1 MGLIQRLYL
10 FSLACF
16 GLMTTV
22 FYIIFWSWITLST
35 AISQVDYTQRVGEAV
50 DQLQLN
56 IFKDHVSSLKDSPDA
71 WLADQKAFTRIISS
85 TPALTP
91 QQQTLHN
98 SIVSQNGSLIIL
110 FKQIKK
116 IAAEGM
122 HGKIVDHLNA
132 RLLTQVELIRED
144 CMQLASSTELTLRNT
159 IRELF
164 YLLIAV
170 FGITVCGLTWGIINV
185 TQVFKSSIKDLEY
198 GIANISQGNY
208 KQITLSQQSTEFN
221 KFAAEFNAMSKKLAE
236 TTISRDY
243 LQKLVQD
250 RTEAL
255 VTISNTDQLTN
266 VANRRA
272 LFERGREEFLRA
284 QRHHFQLTLLMIDCD
299 YFKNIN
305 DSYGHQVGDQA
316 LQHICGVFE
325 KVIRDVDFL
334 ARYGGEE
341 FVILLPH
348 CDEEGGVESAK
359 RLQSI
364 LSSHPFVM
372 NNLTLDMTVSIGIS
386 VNSSRYES
394 FDSLLNGADEALF
407 TAKNNG
413 RNRFEIAKKT
423 LNQRENVVNFNKKPR

>member
-1 MGLIQRLYL
+1 MGLTQRLYL

-16 GLMTTV
+16 GLMITV

-35 AISQVDYTQRVGEAV
+35 AMSQVDYTQRVGEAV

-56 IFKDHVSSLKDSPDA
+56 IFKEHVSSLKDWPDT
-71 WLADQKAFTRIISS
+71 WMADQQNFTRIISS
-85 TPALTP
+85 APALTP

-116 IAAEGM
+116 IAPEDKS
-122 HGKIVDHLNA
+122 GKIAAHLNA
-132 RLLTQVELIRED
+132 RLLTQIELIRED
-144 CMQLASSTELTLRNT
+144 CLQLASSTELTLRNT

-164 YLLIAV
+164 YLLVAV
-170 FGITVCGLTWGIINV
+170 FSITVCGLTWGIINV
-185 TQVFKSSIKDLEY
+185 SKVFNSSIKDLEY

-236 TTISRDY
+236 TTVSRDS

-272 LFERGREEFLRA
+272 LYERGQEEFLRA
-284 QRHHFQLTLLMIDCD
+284 QRHQFQLTLLMIDCD

-305 DSYGHQVGDQA
+305 DTYGHLAGDQA
-316 LQHICGVFE
+316 LQHLCRVFE

-341 FVILLPH
+341 FVIILPH
-348 CDEEGGVESAK
+348 CDEAGGVESAK
-359 RLQSI
+359 RLQAA
-364 LSSHPFVM
+364 LSRHPFVM
-372 NNLTLDMTVSIGIS
+372 NTLTVDITVSIGIV
-386 VNSSRYES
+386 VNSPTYES
-394 FDSLLNGADEALF
+394 FDVLLNDADEALF
-407 TAKNNG
+407 AAKNNG
-413 RNRFEIAKKT
+413 RNRFEIARKP
-423 LNQRENVVNFNKKPR
+423 LVQGENVVNFNKKPR